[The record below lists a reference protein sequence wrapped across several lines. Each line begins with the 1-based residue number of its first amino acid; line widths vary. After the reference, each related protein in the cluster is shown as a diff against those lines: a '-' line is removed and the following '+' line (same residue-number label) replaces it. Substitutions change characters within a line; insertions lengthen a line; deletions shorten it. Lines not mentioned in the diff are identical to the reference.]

1 MVAQVIALLCAAA
14 LCVYTI
20 VVLVRVRT
28 TIENLE
34 KEARELSTRTLP
46 VLDNLEAVTA
56 RLKSIAESVDEQV
69 STVRESFASIRQ
81 VADNIAEMERRVQE
95 RVEGPFLEAVGFIVA
110 LVKGVRT
117 FMARVRP

>member
-1 MVAQVIALLCAAA
+1 
-14 LCVYTI
+14 VYTI